1 MINLR
6 LLNIRCLSSKTFI
19 VHNLDMCLTETWV
32 KPEHYITFTLN
43 DSPQDYYYK
52 YKACLSVTGP
62 PVGPKNCNKTV
73 GNKTVGF

>member
-1 MINLR
+1 
-6 LLNIRCLSSKTFI
+6 
-19 VHNLDMCLTETWV
+19 MCLTETWV

-52 YKACLSVTGP
+52 YKDCLSVTGP